1 MRYIVG
7 RVALIRRYRATFSQW
22 EKAPS
27 TVFKIYL
34 GQLWSQTAPTICNL
48 RFQTNHA
55 NISNVSKSPFKI
67 VAVFWNPSQREIIVA

>member
-34 GQLWSQTAPTICNL
+34 GQLWS
-48 RFQTNHA
+48 
-55 NISNVSKSPFKI
+55 
-67 VAVFWNPSQREIIVA
+67 